1 MSKITL
7 PSVAGGYNLQLINQ
21 NFQTLASELNTKV
34 LYRNNPIGESNVL
47 ETPVDANG
55 KNIFNVNDVYATRVF
70 IGGVEIGTGG
80 GGGGIDPVNFL
91 LKVNNL
97 SDVASTTT
105 ARANLGLGNVDNTS
119 DASKPV
125 SSATASALL
134 AKQDTLV
141 SATNIKTV
149 NGNSLLGS
157 GDLVIAGGG
166 GGSGTVTSVSVTA
179 ANGVNGSVATAT
191 TTPAITLT
199 LGAITPTS
207 VVASGTVAG
216 SNLSGTNTGDETGA
230 RVASLLHA
238 ATAKTVLVDADEVNG
253 TNSATSFSLIRT
265 VWSDVWAYIKSKADT
280 FYALI
285 PLSQNSQSAAYTL
298 VLADAGKHILH
309 PAADTTARTFTIPA
323 NSSVAFPIG
332 TGITFVNQN
341 AAGVITIAITT
352 DTMRFAGTGTTGSRT
367 LAANGIAT
375 ALKITSTEWIING
388 IGLS

>member
-1 MSKITL
+1 MADTKISGL
-7 PSVAGGYNLQLINQ
+7 PAAASVDG
-21 NFQTLASELNTKV
+21 SELIPVVKLGTTQRVTPAQIKTYMGVSGVNTGDQDLSALALKATTV
-34 LYRNNPIGESNVL
+34 NGQPLSANVVI
-47 ETPVDANG
+47 T
-55 KNIFNVNDVYATRVF
+55 K
-70 IGGVEIGTGG
+70 
-80 GGGGIDPVNFL
+80 
-91 LKVNNL
+91 
-97 SDVASTTT
+97 SDV
-105 ARANLGLGNVDNTS
+105 GLGNAENTS
-119 DASKPV
+119 DADKPV
-125 SSATASALL
+125 STATSTALSG
-134 AKQDTLV
+134 KQSTLV
-141 SATNIKTV
+141 SGTNIKTI
-149 NGNSLLGS
+149 NGNTLLGS
-157 GDLVIAGGG
+157 GDLVVS
-166 GGSGTVTSVSVTA
+166 GSGTVTSASVVS
-179 ANGVNGSVATAT
+179 ANGFTGTVATAT

-199 LGAITPTS
+199 LGAITPTTI
-207 VVASGTVAG
+207 VASSTVAG